1 LIKGKTLLILNRKK
15 FHLNKK
21 NLTTLE
27 NKNKKIKLS
36 KKISL
41 ISDLKLAITFFLEK

>member
-1 LIKGKTLLILNRKK
+1 M
-15 FHLNKK
+15 
-21 NLTTLE
+21 E